1 MRTKRN
7 RANKRLHQPTATLSR
22 EEEEK
27 FKTQPTKSLK
37 AKRSEMSI
45 KLSLKRRSWKNFRKE
60 AMRTSMMTTKSKRP
74 SNAARLNAIRPK
86 KNFQKT

>member
-1 MRTKRN
+1 
-7 RANKRLHQPTATLSR
+7 
-22 EEEEK
+22 
-27 FKTQPTKSLK
+27 
-37 AKRSEMSI
+37 MSI